1 MHASAIGNMR
11 YEINSTYHETHVR
24 NSFGWQSSMRSV
36 NSAWCNPRNGMKQ
49 DDVVMKWDGLVVL
62 QTKY

>member
-1 MHASAIGNMR
+1 MTADR
-11 YEINSTYHETHVR
+11 
-24 NSFGWQSSMRSV
+24 
-36 NSAWCNPRNGMKQ
+36 NSAWCNPRNGMAQ